1 MRFRASLNDSR
12 ASSETHP
19 NVLQVPANLFDIY
32 ASIKR
37 HPATSEKPEAHKN
50 KTTIKISI
58 VVVM

>member
-19 NVLQVPANLFDIY
+19 NVLQVPADLFDIY
-32 ASIKR
+32 ASIKS

-50 KTTIKISI
+50 KTTKISI